1 MSRSRPS
8 HASLHRFAVL
18 LAALL
23 AAFVATPGSALAED
37 TPPLVSNGTITPGSL
52 PYLGGTVTISAD
64 AVDDVGVTTVYANV
78 TNPDGG
84 LQSVQLIQSGPQT
97 YSGTLTVGPNFT
109 DSPVSYGIEVQATD
123 TNGATDT
130 QLIGSVDV
138 DAQPQFDEAPIASDP
153 TVEPRELPAAGGTV
167 TISAA
172 ASDNRGISEVYA
184 NVVLPDGSSASV
196 PLEGNASSRYEGTYR
211 VPANTGTTAQ
221 QYAIEVVALDDI
233 GQQGTV
239 DAGVVTVAAP
249 APPPAAGRLTLTPRS
264 LWLGQVR
271 VGWSALRWAV
281 LRNAGPKR
289 SAPVAGVVRISGAP
303 FSLPGGAIRFRLWP
317 GQWRAVPVA
326 FRPWAPG
333 TYAGSLTV
341 QRDDGAQAGLAVAL
355 QGKAVKPPHRWMHG
369 RR

>member
-8 HASLHRFAVL
+8 HASLLRLAVL

-23 AAFVATPGSALAED
+23 ATIAATPGRALAED
-37 TPPLVSNGTITPGSL
+37 TPPLVSNGVITPGSL

-78 TNPDGG
+78 TNPDGS
-84 LQSVQLIQSGPQT
+84 LQSVQLIQSGPQM

-109 DSPVSYGIEVQATD
+109 DSPVSYEIEVQATD

-138 DAQPQFDEAPIASDP
+138 DAQPQFDEAPVASDP
-153 TVEPRELPAAGGTV
+153 SVEPRDLPAAGGTV
-167 TISAA
+167 AISAA

-184 NVVLPDGSSASV
+184 NIVGPDGSSASV
-196 PLEGNASSRYEGTYR
+196 PLEPNESSRYGGTFN
-211 VPANTGTTAQ
+211 VPANAGATPQ

-233 GQQGTV
+233 GQPGTV

-249 APPPAAGRLTLTPRS
+249 VLAAGRLSITPRS
-264 LWLGQVR
+264 LRFGQVR
-271 VGWSALRWAV
+271 VGWSAWRWVV
-281 LRNAGPKR
+281 LRNAGAKR
-289 SAPVAGVVRISGAP
+289 SAPVAGVVRALGAP
-303 FSLPGGAIRFRLWP
+303 FSLSGDEVRFRLWP
-317 GQWRAVPVA
+317 GQTRAVPVS
-326 FRPWAPG
+326 FRPWATG
-333 TYAGSLTV
+333 TYGGSLTV

-355 QGKAVKPPHRWMHG
+355 QGKAVKPPRRWMHG